1 MNYVDRYV
9 QSVRT
14 YLPRKQQ
21 DDIARELRENL
32 LAKIEDKES
41 ELQRP
46 LTPAEEE
53 ALLRAHGH
61 PMLVASR
68 YSREPHP
75 YVIGPVV
82 YPAYRL
88 VLRVALPIV
97 VLGQLVASVVM
108 LLEGRSPL
116 AAVGSFWGGAW
127 LSVLFTLGVITV
139 VFALIDRNQPALFAK
154 WDPQKLPKLRKETR
168 TVSRLASIAELA
180 MISVAIAWW
189 VSAPHY
195 LGAIFEE
202 GAIRFLRAGPGL
214 LSLYLPF
221 LLLMVA
227 TAVQPI
233 VNLIHPHWIRFRLA
247 ARLVTS
253 VLAALLFTASLK
265 LGDWILLADPTDTSA
280 EHLRL
285 AAIAN
290 HWTRVG
296 VEIAIAAIAL
306 RILVGLWKLS
316 RERRR
321 EGTGSV
327 TMSLPSTQ

>member
-32 LAKIEDKES
+32 LAKIEDRES
-41 ELQRP
+41 ELGRP

-53 ALLRAHGH
+53 ALLREHGH
-61 PMLVASR
+61 PMVVASR

-82 YPAYRL
+82 YPAYRM

-127 LSVLFTLGVITV
+127 LSLLFTLGVITA
-139 VFALIDRNQPALFAK
+139 VFAMIDRNQAGLFAK
-154 WDPQKLPKLRKETR
+154 WDPRKLPTLRKETR
-168 TVSRLASIAELA
+168 TVSRLASIAEIA
-180 MISVAIAWW
+180 IISVAIAWW

-195 LGAIFEE
+195 LGAIFDE

-214 LSLYLPF
+214 LSLYVPF

-227 TAVQPI
+227 TMVRPV
-233 VNLIHPHWIRFRLA
+233 VNLFQPHWIRFRLA
-247 ARLVTS
+247 ARMAT
-253 VLAALLFTASLK
+253 AALSGLLLAASLK
-265 LGDWILLADPTDTSA
+265 LGDWLVLADPTDTSA

-285 AAIAN
+285 AAVAN
-290 HWTRVG
+290 HWARVA
-296 VEIAIAAIAL
+296 VEITIVGIAL
-306 RILVGLWKLS
+306 QILVGFWRLS
-316 RERRR
+316 RESRR
-321 EGTGSV
+321 EGGSAASI
-327 TMSLPSTQ
+327 TLRSTY